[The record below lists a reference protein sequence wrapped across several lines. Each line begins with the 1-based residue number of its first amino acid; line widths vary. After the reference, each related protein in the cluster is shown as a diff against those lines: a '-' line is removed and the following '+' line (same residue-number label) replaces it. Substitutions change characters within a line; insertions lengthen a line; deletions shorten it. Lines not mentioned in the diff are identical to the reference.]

1 MKKRAIITVFSIA
14 AIALVIT
21 LSGCG
26 ADTAETAAPELPQ
39 PQAAAPAETPA
50 PAPTPDAT
58 PDDMTPREHL
68 ASIWQPSGPI
78 TILTHV
84 APGGGMDVATRVLI
98 EIAMREYTDA
108 VFIVENMAGGATRLA
123 SSEALSRPADGYT
136 IFGAAMSNV
145 NNAVAH
151 GWPIE
156 QYIDG
161 YYWIAKIQR
170 DPAAVII
177 TNEAR
182 DAGMDF
188 EGILQQAIEMDGGQ
202 IWAVPMLGGNKH
214 FEALL
219 TWQATGTMGTA
230 IPFESGPLGAAAVL
244 GGEAHVQ
251 MGNPFDT
258 SGRDLWV
265 AAIASPERMPGFED
279 SPTFAE
285 LGFPQ
290 LNDMHMWRGYAV
302 RRGTPPEMIQWFQQL
317 IYYLTQNEE
326 WIDYNAGNAIYPT
339 AVFTD
344 EFREVIQETMD
355 TTEYWLRYL
364 GMLD

>member
-1 MKKRAIITVFSIA
+1 
-14 AIALVIT
+14 
-21 LSGCG
+21 
-26 ADTAETAAPELPQ
+26 
-39 PQAAAPAETPA
+39 
-50 PAPTPDAT
+50 
-58 PDDMTPREHL
+58 MTPQEHL
-68 ASIWQPSGPI
+68 ASIWQPTGPI

-84 APGGGMDVATRVLI
+84 APGGGMDVATRLLVD
-98 EIAMREYTDA
+98 IASNYTDA
-108 VFIVENMAGGATRLA
+108 VIIVENMAGGATRLA
-123 SSEALSRPADGYT
+123 SSEVLSRPADGYT

-151 GWPIE
+151 GWPLE
-156 QYIDG
+156 TYIDG

-170 DPAAVII
+170 DPAAIII

-188 EGILQQAIEMDGGQ
+188 HGILEQARELDGGQ

-219 TWQATGTMGTA
+219 TWQATDTTGRA

-258 SGRDLWV
+258 AGRDLWV

-290 LNDMHMWRGYAV
+290 LNRYAHV
-302 RRGTPPEMIQWFQQL
+302 ARLCSSQRHSTRNDSM
-317 IYYLTQNEE
+317 
-326 WIDYNAGNAIYPT
+326 
-339 AVFTD
+339 VS
-344 EFREVIQETMD
+344 
-355 TTEYWLRYL
+355 TTGISHFPKPRV
-364 GMLD
+364 G